1 MTLGNPR
8 RGMKRLA
15 LLVIAACGPK
25 PTPANGVT
33 ADDAIFYVRSNVADA
48 SIFVD
53 GRFIGPVSMVRG
65 GIAVVPGHHRIE
77 LRRDDYF
84 ARYVELD
91 AKRADRTKLE
101 INLAPVLP

>member
-1 MTLGNPR
+1 MNIADP
-8 RGMKRLA
+8 MKGLA
-15 LLVIAACGPK
+15 LLVLVACGPK
-25 PTPANGVT
+25 PAPANGVT
-33 ADDAIFYVRSNVADA
+33 ADDAVFYVKSNVNDA

-53 GRFIGPVSMVRG
+53 GRFIGPVSMVKG

-77 LRRDDYF
+77 VRRDDYF